1 MKKLLAAVAVTTIST
16 VIFADESIDET
27 ENNQVQAE
35 EVQRPQQPPPKYFTT
50 LPVCKSILGSV
61 EVMIPGS
68 SEWKPVEVNRYYPLG
83 ALFRTLTVSSKL
95 EMQLGKKCFVTL
107 YGNSS
112 FGTKAQGLDDM
123 TRTIVLGQGELK
135 LRLPQNMQDGF
146 MFVSSSGFKVTG
158 LSGESKYIRK
168 LTGDGD
174 DVRIK
179 CSSGSLSV
187 EGMHFKVL
195 QLRAQNAI
203 RLRTSQ
209 DMLFTCIT
217 GIGGD
222 YMSKLF
228 QGLVEIKNYE
238 TGTSKI
244 EEKYLDWKIS
254 PQTNV
259 RIHRSRPQ
267 LGKNLSVVIMTFD
280 ASGVL
285 CNSCAFTEG
294 RYEINT
300 GETAPTAKD
309 RKAELIKKSQ
319 ESADTGSVVT
329 DSPAEESSEEKT
341 SESTENKEENASDDN
356 FDF

>member
-1 MKKLLAAVAVTTIST
+1 MKRLFAAVAVATISMA
-16 VIFADESIDET
+16 VFADETFDDT
-27 ENNQVQAE
+27 ENTKQAE
-35 EVQRPQQPPPKYFTT
+35 SVQRPAQPPPRYFTT
-50 LPVCKSILGSV
+50 LPVCKAILGSA

-68 SEWKPVEVNRYYPLG
+68 KEWKSVEVNRYYPLG
-83 ALFRTLTVSSKL
+83 AFFRTMTASSKL
-95 EMQLGKKCFVTL
+95 DIQLGKKCSVTL

-112 FGTKAQGLDDM
+112 FGTKAQGLGDL
-123 TRTIVLGQGELK
+123 TRTIVLGSGELK

-146 MFVSSSGFKVTG
+146 IFVSSPGFKVTG

-168 LTGDGD
+168 HTGDGD

-179 CSSGSLSV
+179 CASGSLSV

-195 QLRAQNAI
+195 QLRAQNAVK
-203 RLRTSQ
+203 LRTSQ

-222 YMSKLF
+222 YMAKLS

-244 EEKYLDWKIS
+244 EEKFLDWKIS

-267 LGKNLSVVIMTFD
+267 LGKNLSVSIMTFD

-294 RYEINT
+294 RYEVNT
-300 GETAPTAKD
+300 GETASMAKD

-319 ESADTGSVVT
+319 ESVDAGSVVT
-329 DSPAEESSEEKT
+329 APQSEEVSEDKEESS
-341 SESTENKEENASDDN
+341 SENTEENSTDDN